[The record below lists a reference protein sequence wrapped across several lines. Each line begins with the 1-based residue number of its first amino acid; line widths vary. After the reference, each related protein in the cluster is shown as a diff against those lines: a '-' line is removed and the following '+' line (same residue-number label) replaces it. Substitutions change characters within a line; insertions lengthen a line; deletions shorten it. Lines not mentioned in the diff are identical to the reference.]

1 MMIEIPSDL
10 IESAYQEAK
19 IIREHLHQNP
29 ELSFQEFETSKY
41 IQSKLNEF
49 GIEYTT
55 DWVETGVVALIKGN
69 NPDSCC
75 LGIRAD
81 MDALPIEEQ
90 NEVAYKS
97 KNQGI
102 MHACG
107 HDVHTA
113 ILLGTAKVLQER
125 KTEITGSIKLIFQP
139 GEEKLPGGANL
150 MIQQGV
156 LENPKVDK
164 MLALHVFPDLEVG
177 KIGFKPGMYMASCDE
192 IHIRVNGKGGHG
204 AMPHKVIDPVLISSH
219 LITSLQQII
228 SRNCDPTIPAVLS
241 FGYIN
246 GNGATNVIPSY
257 VDLKGTFRTF
267 NEEWRTKAH
276 KLIKD
281 HSEELV
287 KSMGGTIDIEI
298 MVGYPYLE
306 NDQEF
311 TSACRNIARKH
322 LGEENVV
329 DLPIRMTGEDFSFF
343 TQKVPSCFF
352 RLGVRNEDRGIIH
365 GVHHPKFDI
374 DEKAIKTGIET
385 FIAFSVNHLK
395 VEA

>member
-1 MMIEIPSDL
+1 MNELPQEL

-19 IIREHLHQNP
+19 IIREHIHQNP
-29 ELSFQEFETSKY
+29 ELSFKEYETSKY
-41 IQSKLNEF
+41 IQSKLDEF

-55 DWVETGVVALIKGN
+55 GWVETGIVAIIKGN
-69 NPDSCC
+69 NPDSFC

-90 NEVAYKS
+90 NEVPYKS
-97 KNQGI
+97 KNNGV

-107 HDVHTA
+107 HDVHSA
-113 ILLGTAKVLQER
+113 ILVGTAKVLQER
-125 KTEITGSIKLIFQP
+125 RNEITGSVKLIFQP

-156 LENPKVDK
+156 LENPKVDR
-164 MLALHVFPDLEVG
+164 MLALHVFPDLEAG
-177 KIGFKPGMYMASCDE
+177 KIGFRPGMYMASCDE
-192 IHIRVNGKGGHG
+192 IHMRVNGKGGHG

-246 GNGATNVIPSY
+246 GNGATNVIPSH
-257 VDLKGTFRTF
+257 VDLKGTFRTL
-267 NEEWRTKAH
+267 NEEWRSKAH
-276 KLIKD
+276 QLIKD

-287 KSMGGTIDIEI
+287 KSMGGTIDVDIQ
-298 MVGYPYLE
+298 VGYPYLE
-306 NDQEF
+306 NDTEF
-311 TSACRNIARKH
+311 TSTCKRIAQEN
-322 LGEENVV
+322 LGEEQVI

-343 TQKVPSCFF
+343 SQKVPSCFF
-352 RLGVRNEDRGIIH
+352 RLGVRNEGKGIIH
-365 GVHHPKFDI
+365 GVHHPNFDI
-374 DEKAIKTGIET
+374 DERAIRKGIET
-385 FIAFSVNHLK
+385 FVGLSVNLLNS
-395 VEA
+395 

>member
-1 MMIEIPSDL
+1 MNVLPQEL

-19 IIREHLHQNP
+19 IIREHIHQNP
-29 ELSFQEFETSKY
+29 ELSFKEYETSKY
-41 IQSKLNEF
+41 IQSKLEEY
-49 GIEYTT
+49 GISYTT
-55 DWVETGVVALIKGN
+55 GWVETGIVAIIEGK
-69 NPDSCC
+69 NPEAFC

-81 MDALPIEEQ
+81 MDALPIQEE
-90 NEVAYKS
+90 NDVPYKS
-97 KNQGI
+97 RNEGV

-107 HDVHTA
+107 HDVHSA

-125 KTEITGSIKLIFQP
+125 RNEINGSIKLIFQP

-156 LENPKVDK
+156 LENPKVDR

-177 KIGFKPGMYMASCDE
+177 KVGFRPGMYMASCDE
-192 IHIRVNGKGGHG
+192 IHIRINGKGGHG

-241 FGYIN
+241 FGYIH

-257 VDLKGTFRTF
+257 VDLKGTFRTL
-267 NEEWRTKAH
+267 NEEWRSKAH
-276 KLIKD
+276 QLIKN

-287 KSMGGTIDIEI
+287 KSMGGTIDIDI
-298 MVGYPYLE
+298 QVGYPYLE
-306 NDQEF
+306 NDNTF
-311 TSACRNIARKH
+311 TSECKKITLKN
-322 LGEENVV
+322 LGQEHVV

-343 TQKVPSCFF
+343 SQKVPSCFF
-352 RLGVRNEDRGIIH
+352 RLGVRNEDKGIIH

-374 DEKAIKTGIET
+374 DERAIRKGIET
-385 FIAFSVNHLK
+385 FVGLSVNLLNS
-395 VEA
+395 